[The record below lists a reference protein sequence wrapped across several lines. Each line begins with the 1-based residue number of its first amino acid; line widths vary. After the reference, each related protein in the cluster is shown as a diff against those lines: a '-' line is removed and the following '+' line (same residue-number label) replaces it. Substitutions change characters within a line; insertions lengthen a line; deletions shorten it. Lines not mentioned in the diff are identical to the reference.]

1 MSERELRLA
10 CLRLAAERQGAQDPR
25 GLIAIAEE
33 LLNWVTAGKG
43 PTRQPARRP

>member
-10 CLRLAAERQGAQDPR
+10 CLRLAAERQGARDPR

-33 LLNWVTAGKG
+33 LLAWVAAAP
-43 PTRQPARRP
+43 PTKRKMPRGS